1 MAIDKNDPAYRE
13 YMMYAHRADQRLLR
27 LERYADEPY
36 FGSVLQYGYK
46 YAQRSIT
53 EMGGGSR
60 FRSIKIENED
70 DLRQAMAGVKK
81 FLAAPSSTKQG
92 IKKVYQKRA
101 NTINQK
107 FGTNLT
113 WQEMA
118 SIWEYIDTQKGGS
131 VNYRSI
137 FRTFDNMKKQEDP
150 ESVLQQILE
159 GNTRNVKGDLSKMAI
174 KLIKKY
180 GPDIIKM
187 LM

>member
-1 MAIDKNDPAYRE
+1 
-13 YMMYAHRADQRLLR
+13 
-27 LERYADEPY
+27 
-36 FGSVLQYGYK
+36 
-46 YAQRSIT
+46 
-53 EMGGGSR
+53 
-60 FRSIKIENED
+60 
-70 DLRQAMAGVKK
+70 
-81 FLAAPSSTKQG
+81 
-92 IKKVYQKRA
+92 
-101 NTINQK
+101 
-107 FGTNLT
+107 
-113 WQEMA
+113 MA